1 MKMFDAL
8 MRAAGGAVDRLAHMR
23 MDAWYNG
30 VTGFG
35 TSRDKTTYGRVV
47 GDTYLTDVELANLY
61 HHSDMA
67 ARMVDIVPDQVWR
80 KGCEIRTEDAA
91 LDEIIAEKMD
101 NLGLERR
108 MADGMRWGRCFGGG
122 AVLVGA
128 DDGQDASKPLN
139 PERASDIKYLYDFD
153 RRYLWPLTYY
163 TAPGHQKLGQPE
175 TYLVTNQN
183 AGASSQIVVHESRLI
198 LFGGAT
204 TGREE
209 RLLLNSWDASILQRG
224 HEALRQFDT
233 AWKSVEILLTD
244 ANQTVIKMAGFADMI
259 GSPDG
264 MRLLQQRGMLT
275 DMYRSVLRAIVVDA
289 GTKEE
294 PAEDFARQ
302 ATTFADIPQTLD
314 KIMLRLAASV
324 PMPVTM
330 LMGQSPAG
338 MNATGESD
346 FRWFYDGLEST
357 QTREVGPRV
366 RGLVKTWLAT
376 KAGKDATNGKT
387 PDTITIKWPPL
398 WSETPLNEA
407 QRRKVI
413 AETDAIQINAQVYTP
428 DEVALVRGSQEGW
441 DKDIVLSD
449 EAVKARET
457 ALKADLADLE
467 SGQGLPSADTTQAP
481 TTTPGQG
488 SPQFGPPG

>member
-163 TAPGHQKLGQPE
+163 TTPGHPKLGQPE

-183 AGASSQIVVHESRLI
+183 AQASSQIVVHESRLI

-259 GSPDG
+259 GSPEG

-357 QTREVGPRV
+357 QTRDIGPKV

-376 KAGKDATNGKT
+376 KAGRAAAKTT
-387 PDTITIKWPPL
+387 PDTITIKWPAL
-398 WSETPLNEA
+398 WTETPLNEA

-413 AETDAIQINAQVYTP
+413 AETDAIQISSQVFTP
-428 DEVALVRGSQEGW
+428 DEAALVRGTAEGW
-441 DKDIVLSD
+441 DKDIILSD
-449 EAVKARET
+449 EAVAARNT
-457 ALKADLADLE
+457 ALTADLE
-467 SGQGLPSADTTQAP
+467 ELAAGTTGADTSQGS
-481 TTTPGQG
+481 TTPTNEG
-488 SPQFGPPG
+488 PQELGATGE

>member
-8 MRAAGGAVDRLAHMR
+8 MRATGGVVDRLAQMR
-23 MDAWYNG
+23 MDSWYNG

-35 TSRDKTTYGRVV
+35 TTRDKTTYGRVV

-244 ANQTVIKMAGFADMI
+244 AHQSVMKVSGLAEIIAAPG
-259 GSPDG
+259 G
-264 MRLLQQRGMLT
+264 MEAMQRRGMLT

-289 GTKEE
+289 DSNESLEREGV
-294 PAEDFARQ
+294 AFDS
-302 ATTFADIPQTLD
+302 IPQTLD

-357 QTREVGPRV
+357 QTRDIGPKV

-376 KAGKDATNGKT
+376 KAGRAATTKT
-387 PDTITIKWPPL
+387 PDTITIKWPAL
-398 WSETPLNEA
+398 WTETPLNEA

-413 AETDAIQINAQVYTP
+413 AETDAIQITSQVFTP
-428 DEVALVRGSQEGW
+428 DEAALVRGTAEGW

-457 ALKADLADLE
+457 ALKGDLADLE

-481 TTTPGQG
+481 TTAPGQG
-488 SPQFGPPG
+488 PAKFGPPGQ